1 MATPMINNRLLLHVV
16 RLLDDVASPSVID
29 RALRKAG
36 LSREVLTG
44 EPGFL
49 PLATEAVFAE
59 AVARAIGERHIG
71 VLVGE
76 KFRYRALGWYSGYVL
91 SASRLGGALARGR
104 RGLPLLHPGCAVTL
118 RDTGSHVVLG
128 IDTRV
133 RHVNGAQHLDDAMPF
148 LLLDLAR
155 HYLGEAW
162 SPDWV
167 EATTKRVPDG
177 AALEDR
183 FGSKVRIGME
193 LSGIALRK
201 TDLAARNPEP
211 PEASAR
217 VGLNDLPRLMGLAP
231 PQTVA
236 EEVRFLMQ
244 TQLIHGDMSA
254 DTIAR
259 KLGTGVRSLQRS
271 LRAEGTSFRDVQQQF
286 LKERATTLLAET
298 DLTVQEIARLLGY
311 DGSDSF
317 RRAFMRWTGM
327 PPSHY
332 ASCADRSSS
341 SD

>member
-1 MATPMINNRLLLHVV
+1 MINNRLFLHVV

-36 LSREVLTG
+36 LSREVLTA

-49 PLATEAVFAE
+49 PLATEAVFGE
-59 AVARAIGERHIG
+59 AVARATGERHIG
-71 VLVGE
+71 VLIGE

-91 SASRLGGALARGR
+91 SAPRLGGALARGR
-104 RGLPLLHPGCAVTL
+104 RGLPLLHPGCRVTL

-128 IDTRV
+128 MNTRI
-133 RHVNGAQHLDDAMPF
+133 RHVNGAQHLDEAMPF

-162 SPDWV
+162 TPDWV
-167 EATTKRVPDG
+167 EVTTKRVPDG

-183 FGSKVRIGME
+183 FGSKVRTGMD
-193 LSGIALRK
+193 LPGIALRK

-211 PEASAR
+211 PEAPAR
-217 VGLNDLPRLMGLAP
+217 VGLSDLPGLMGLAP

-244 TQLIHGDMSA
+244 TQLIHRDLSA
-254 DTIAR
+254 DAIAR
-259 KLGTGVRSLQRS
+259 KLATGVRSLQRS
-271 LRAEGTSFRDVQQQF
+271 LQAEGTSFRDVQQQF

-332 ASCADRSSS
+332 ASHLDSSSS